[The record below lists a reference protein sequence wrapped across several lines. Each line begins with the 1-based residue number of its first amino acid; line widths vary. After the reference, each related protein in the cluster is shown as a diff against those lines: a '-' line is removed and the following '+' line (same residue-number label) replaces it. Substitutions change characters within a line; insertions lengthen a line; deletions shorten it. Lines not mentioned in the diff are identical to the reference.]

1 MSYNSS
7 FREADFKKKMH
18 TMQKKT
24 ELRKTRPLSS
34 TETTTE
40 RGLSPSSSPNWL
52 LLKKEKAYQHQQMQV
67 CKFPPWLLST
77 RATFLQDNHCC
88 VHTAQGTLGFLSPNA
103 GSGSSSADPLPP
115 PDLPQER
122 RKGSKP
128 TQKAASAATHRQR
141 HTYTHTHTQKKL
153 KFTWKDEQGL
163 AA

>member
-77 RATFLQDNHCC
+77 QATLLQDNHCC

-103 GSGSSSADPLPP
+103 GSGAA
-115 PDLPQER
+115 Q
-122 RKGSKP
+122 P
-128 TQKAASAATHRQR
+128 TRCLLLTCPKRGEKAANLHRKQPQLQPTDR
-141 HTYTHTHTQKKL
+141 DTHTHTHRKS
-153 KFTWKDEQGL
+153 WNSHERMNKD
-163 AA
+163 